1 MDLGNVQGFLAA
13 NTNEL
18 DEGLRSLFTEQAPAA
33 LYDSVR
39 LVLSSEGKR
48 FRPHLVYCASDM
60 FAGDR
65 NIAARVALAM
75 EVFHI
80 FTLVHDDIMDHS
92 DTRRGKPTI
101 HVTWDEPTAILAG
114 DLLLGKASEL
124 LLALPDHHLRTGLG
138 HFAETIT
145 VLCEG
150 QVRDMEFESRSDVT
164 LDEYLFM
171 IGQKTSALL
180 QTSLVLGALSGQAKN
195 EDLALLKE
203 LGHHL
208 GQAFQ
213 IQDDL
218 LDLVSTSASWGKP
231 IGGDLL
237 SGKKA
242 FLLLE
247 ALRLEADDKAGY
259 FHRLVSN
266 GGAQPN
272 ELEEAR
278 VLMEKMGVLETA
290 RSSVIFHSE
299 MAHSLLEKCP
309 KSMGQAALV
318 FLTKSMSERSH

>member
-1 MDLGNVQGFLAA
+1 M
-13 NTNEL
+13 NTKEL
-18 DEGLRSLFTEQAPAA
+18 EEGLTCLFNEQAPAA

-39 LVLSSEGKR
+39 HVLSSEGKR

-60 FAGDR
+60 FGGDR
-65 NIAARVALAM
+65 QIAARVAQAM

-101 HVTWDEPTAILAG
+101 HITWDEPTAILAG

-124 LLALPDHHLRTGLG
+124 LLALPDQNLRAGLG
-138 HFAETIT
+138 HFAETIRI
-145 VLCEG
+145 LCEG
-150 QVRDMEFESRSDVT
+150 QVRDMEFENRSNVT

-180 QTSLVLGALSGQAKN
+180 QTSLVLGAMTGQARTA
-195 EDLALLKE
+195 DIDLLKA

-218 LDLVSTSASWGKP
+218 LDLASTSSSWGKP

-247 ALRLEADDKAGY
+247 ALRLEGNDTDGY
-259 FHRLVSN
+259 FHRLVSR
-266 GGAQPN
+266 GGARPN
-272 ELEEAR
+272 EIDEAR
-278 VLMEKMGVLETA
+278 KLMDRMGVLETT

-299 MAHSLLEKCP
+299 MAQSLLEKCP
-309 KSMGQAALV
+309 QSIGKEALV
-318 FLTKSMSERSH
+318 SLTESMSQRSH